1 MAKTTDITVKILE
14 QIRDEVRGVKD
25 EVRQV
30 KDEVRHTN
38 GRLDR
43 LEKRQTEAEVRLAT
57 ELVAVVGAV
66 NAARDAILEDQQL
79 RRQVANHEVR
89 LGTLERRVG

>member
-25 EVRQV
+25 EVREV
-30 KDEVRHTN
+30 KDEVRQTN

-43 LEKRQTEAEVRLAT
+43 LDKRQTETEVRLAT

-79 RRQVANHEVR
+79 RRQVANHEAR